1 MDRALARI
9 ERKLAEEL
17 QIATLPSSYTL
28 AHSSVLRVGML
39 RALGETQ
46 WHHIASIVKGFLW
59 DIAEESLVEGLQW
72 RILIREHIPGGGLA
86 LEDSQIVVAV
96 DQRARKSR
104 EENADLEVGHIGI
117 ALDDTPLVA
126 VAIEEQ
132 HPVLLA
138 QGNTSLVEQAIVQP
152 YVLSVRLLRS
162 M

>member
-1 MDRALARI
+1 
-9 ERKLAEEL
+9 
-17 QIATLPSSYTL
+17 
-28 AHSSVLRVGML
+28 ML

-104 EENADLEVGHIGI
+104 EENAYLEVGHIGI

-132 HPVLLA
+132 QPVLLA

-152 YVLSVRLLRS
+152 YVLPFRFGGNGHNLEGLELDAVGLGECHYVCNQHGGA
-162 M
+162 